1 MAVAQRAGAG
11 GAVGDDGRSG
21 SRDGSGRT
29 SGGGAGVGV
38 STGSTVMVR
47 DGPSSEPRGRCSRGS
62 RGVLRRNFMMTTS
75 EWGPTGERVP
85 DGRFL
90 EASRCSAL
98 LSNWYARRGP
108 TILIVFL
115 HYVEDRLSGRS
126 DAVFMPS
133 KTPSPRSLIALLA
146 ATAVL
151 GGAAGAGIV
160 AIAGTGNGTN
170 STTTVKQPVASTG
183 DGATS
188 SSASGLNAAALYAAS
203 APGVVDITSRGVS
216 GASNSQSPFGFG
228 PSQPSTTATGTGF
241 VVDRKGHIVTAA
253 HVVDGASSI
262 TVTFQDGT
270 TRTAKLLGKDDA
282 TDVAVLSVN
291 PSGLTLHPLGL
302 GSSSGLEIGNAVAA
316 IGDPF
321 TYQRSLS
328 TGVVSGLDRTISAPN
343 GFTVAHAIQTDAAL
357 NPGNSGGPV
366 LDASG
371 KVVGIVDQIA
381 TNGSSDT
388 SSGVGFAVPIDLV
401 KGELSQLEGGNT
413 VQHAYLGVSTSSAT
427 TSTAGALIQSVTS
440 GGPADDAGI
449 QSGDVITALGSA
461 QIKGTNDLVG
471 AIATH
476 KPGEK
481 VDVTIRRGAQTKHV
495 TVTLGSQPTQAA
507 TAG

>member
-1 MAVAQRAGAG
+1 
-11 GAVGDDGRSG
+11 
-21 SRDGSGRT
+21 
-29 SGGGAGVGV
+29 
-38 STGSTVMVR
+38 
-47 DGPSSEPRGRCSRGS
+47 
-62 RGVLRRNFMMTTS
+62 
-75 EWGPTGERVP
+75 
-85 DGRFL
+85 
-90 EASRCSAL
+90 
-98 LSNWYARRGP
+98 
-108 TILIVFL
+108 
-115 HYVEDRLSGRS
+115 
-126 DAVFMPS
+126 MPS
-133 KTPSPRSLIALLA
+133 KIPSPRSLAALLA

-160 AIAGTGNGTN
+160 AIAGTGNSTN
-170 STTTVKQPVASTG
+170 TTTTVTQPVANTG
-183 DGATS
+183 DGASAS
-188 SSASGLNAAALYAAS
+188 SSGLNATALYAAA
-203 APGVVDITSRGVS
+203 APGVVDITSRGVT
-216 GASNSQSPFGFG
+216 GASDSQNPFGG
-228 PSQPSTTATGTGF
+228 PSQQSTTATGTGF
-241 VVDRKGHIVTAA
+241 AVDGKGHIVTAA

-270 TRTAKLLGKDDA
+270 TRTAKLLGKDNA
-282 TDVAVLSVN
+282 TDVAVLSVD

-401 KGELSQLEGGNT
+401 KGELSQLEAGTT
-413 VQHAYLGVSTSSAT
+413 VQHAYIGVSTSSAT
-427 TSTAGALIQSVTS
+427 TNTAGALIQSVTS
-440 GGPADDAGI
+440 GGPADNAGI
-449 QSGDVITALGSA
+449 QSGDVITALGSTK
-461 QIKGTNDLVG
+461 IRGTNDLVG

-476 KPGEK
+476 KPGDK
-481 VDVTIRRGAQTKHV
+481 VSVTIRRGSQTKNI
-495 TVTLGSQPTQAA
+495 TVTLGSQPTQA
-507 TAG
+507 TSFG

>member
-1 MAVAQRAGAG
+1 
-11 GAVGDDGRSG
+11 
-21 SRDGSGRT
+21 
-29 SGGGAGVGV
+29 
-38 STGSTVMVR
+38 
-47 DGPSSEPRGRCSRGS
+47 
-62 RGVLRRNFMMTTS
+62 
-75 EWGPTGERVP
+75 
-85 DGRFL
+85 
-90 EASRCSAL
+90 
-98 LSNWYARRGP
+98 
-108 TILIVFL
+108 
-115 HYVEDRLSGRS
+115 
-126 DAVFMPS
+126 MPS
-133 KTPSPRSLIALLA
+133 KIPSPRSLAALLA

-160 AIAGTGNGTN
+160 AIAGTGNSTN
-170 STTTVKQPVASTG
+170 TTTTVTQPVANTG
-183 DGATS
+183 DGAS
-188 SSASGLNAAALYAAS
+188 SSSSGLNATALYAAA
-203 APGVVDITSRGVS
+203 APGVVDITSRGVT
-216 GASNSQSPFGFG
+216 GASDSQNPFGG
-228 PSQPSTTATGTGF
+228 PSQQSTTATGTGF
-241 VVDRKGHIVTAA
+241 VVDAKGHIVTAA

-270 TRTAKLLGKDDA
+270 TRTAKLLGKDNA
-282 TDVAVLSVN
+282 TDVAVLSVD

-401 KGELSQLEGGNT
+401 KGELSQLEAGNT
-413 VQHAYLGVSTSSAT
+413 VQHAYIGVSTSSAT
-427 TSTAGALIQSVTS
+427 TNTAGALIQSVTS
-440 GGPADDAGI
+440 GGPADNAGI
-449 QSGDVITALGSA
+449 QSGDVITALGSTK
-461 QIKGTNDLVG
+461 IRGTNDLVG

-476 KPGEK
+476 KPGDK
-481 VDVTIRRGAQTKHV
+481 VSVTIRRGSQTKNI
-495 TVTLGSQPTQAA
+495 TVTLGSQPTQA
-507 TAG
+507 TSFG